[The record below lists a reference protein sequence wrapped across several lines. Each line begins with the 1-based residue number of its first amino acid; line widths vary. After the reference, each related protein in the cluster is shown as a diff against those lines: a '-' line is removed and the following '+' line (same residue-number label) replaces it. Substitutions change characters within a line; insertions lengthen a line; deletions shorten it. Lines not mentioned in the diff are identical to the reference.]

1 VLSHLRKV
9 EESLLKITF
18 RTFAT
23 FREVIGATEMELTL
37 PPGEKIGEL
46 LENLCNAHP
55 GLRGRLFDAA
65 GQINPYILI
74 LKNGRSVTSLQ
85 QLDTVID
92 EGDVIAVFP
101 PVAGG

>member
-1 VLSHLRKV
+1 M
-9 EESLLKITF
+9 KITF

-23 FREVIGATEMELTL
+23 FREIIGTMETELIL
-37 PPGEKIGEL
+37 PPEETVGGL
-46 LENLCNAHP
+46 LENLCKTHP
-55 GLRGRLFDAA
+55 GLRAHLFDVA
-65 GQINPYILI
+65 GQIKPYIVI

-92 EGDVIAVFP
+92 EGDVIALFP

>member
-1 VLSHLRKV
+1 MKNAMGALGHMR
-9 EESLLKITF
+9 ITF

-23 FREVIGATEMELTL
+23 LREVIGASEMEMTL
-37 PPGEKIGEL
+37 PAGEKIRGL
-46 LENLCNAHP
+46 LEMLCNAHP
-55 GLRGRLFDAA
+55 GLRERLFDVS
-65 GQINPYILI
+65 GQINSYIII
-74 LKNGRSVTSLQ
+74 LKNGRSVASLK